1 VTGMSDL
8 IYHLALRAEWDEAL
22 TVGSYRRSTLGRSL
36 DDVGYIHC
44 SFADQVQL
52 IADAV
57 YRGREDVVLLVVDTT
72 TLTAEVRV
80 ENLDGGALQFPHIY
94 GALPV
99 TSVTATH
106 PLTVDADGRL
116 DAAAFLAGA

>member
-1 VTGMSDL
+1 MSDR
-8 IYHLALRAEWDEAL
+8 IYHLALRDEWDEA
-22 TVGSYRRSTLGRSL
+22 VAAGSYRRSTLGRSL

-57 YRGREDVVLLVVDTT
+57 YRGRDDVVLLVVDTT
-72 TLTAEVRV
+72 TLPSEVRV
-80 ENLDGGALQFPHIY
+80 ENLEGGPLLFPHIY

-99 TSVTATH
+99 ASVTATH
-106 PLTVDADGRL
+106 PLTTDAEGRL
-116 DAAAFLAGA
+116 DAARYLDRA